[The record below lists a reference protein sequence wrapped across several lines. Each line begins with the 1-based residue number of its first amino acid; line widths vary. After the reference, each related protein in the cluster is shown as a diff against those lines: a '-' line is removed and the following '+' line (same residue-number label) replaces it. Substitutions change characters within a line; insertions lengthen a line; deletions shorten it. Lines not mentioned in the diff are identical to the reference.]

1 MADASVLF
9 TPFRLGRL
17 ELRNRVVMAPL
28 TRNRATPG
36 TDAPRELNVEYYR
49 QRASAGLIIA
59 EATQISPYGKGYAFT
74 PGIYSPEQVAG
85 WRRVTDAVHA
95 EGGAIYLQLWHVGR
109 FSHPSLQPGGLLPV
123 APSAIAPEKQ
133 RTFIETGEFVE
144 VGTPR
149 ALDRNELPGLVD
161 DYADAAR
168 KAIEAGFDGVEIHGA
183 NGYLLDQ
190 FLKDGSNRRIDEYG
204 GSVENRMRLPLA
216 VVDAVVDAVGADRTG
231 IRLSPVSP
239 ASGSFDSDPA
249 AVYFPFVRALSERH
263 LVYVHVVE
271 GATQGPRDFHGFDF
285 GALRA
290 GFGGAWIVNNGYTR
304 ALAIETLAA
313 GRADLIA
320 FGRPYVANPDLVER
334 LRRDAPLNEVDWDHT
349 FGGDAHGY
357 TDYPALTE
365 ANAG

>member
-36 TDAPRELNVEYYR
+36 TDAPHALNAEYYR
-49 QRASAGLIIA
+49 QRATAGLIIA

-74 PGIYSPEQVAG
+74 PGVYSPEQVAG
-85 WRRVTDAVHA
+85 WRLVTDAVHA
-95 EGGAIYLQLWHVGR
+95 QGGAIYLQLWHVGR

-149 ALDRNELPGLVD
+149 ALERNELPGLID

-168 KAIEAGFDGVEIHGA
+168 KAIDAGFDGVEVHAA

-190 FLKDGSNRRIDEYG
+190 FLKDGSNRRSDDYG

-216 VVDAVVDAVGADRTG
+216 VVDAVIATVGAERTG
-231 IRLSPVSP
+231 IRISPVSP

-263 LVYVHVVE
+263 LVYVHVIE

-285 GALRA
+285 GALR
-290 GFGGAWIVNNGYTR
+290 GSFEGPWMVNNGYTR
-304 ALAIETLAA
+304 DLAIETLAA

-357 TDYPALTE
+357 TDYPALTT
-365 ANAG
+365 ANAS